1 MNKEQILE
9 EARIYRMLSNDL
21 KDSWLK
27 VLRWR
32 KISQAELS
40 RRTGLSE
47 RTISQIINGER
58 IGTVDSIVMMCLAAN
73 LPGDISEH
81 LIKLSGNVFLM
92 TNEEHVMY
100 KYVLWQKYELSLAEI
115 RQFLYEIGAEIY
127 MKFPQYPCEC

>member
-1 MNKEQILE
+1 MDKEQILE
-9 EARIYRMLSNDL
+9 EARIYRTLSNDL

-58 IGTVDSIVMMCLAAN
+58 IGTIDSIVMMCLASN
-73 LPGDISEH
+73 LPGDISEQ
-81 LIKLSGNVFLM
+81 LIKLSGNVLLM
-92 TNEEHVMY
+92 TNEDHVMY

-127 MKFPQYPCEC
+127 MKFPNYPCEC